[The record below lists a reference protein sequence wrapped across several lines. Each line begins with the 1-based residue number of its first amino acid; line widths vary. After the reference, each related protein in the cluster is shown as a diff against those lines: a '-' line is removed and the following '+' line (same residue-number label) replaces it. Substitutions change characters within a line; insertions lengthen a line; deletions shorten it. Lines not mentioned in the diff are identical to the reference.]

1 MLYLQSQ
8 NVLNSGWSS
17 GDEISAGPHL
27 LFGFAEDYKN
37 VLLKCKHELVLM
49 LTRQW
54 CLTHTNSVQI

>member
-49 LTRQW
+49 LTRQ
-54 CLTHTNSVQI
+54 